1 MKKKKRRVLVILYNL
16 SRKKDSRVEGFVQSA
31 KQSPPSNIT
40 RMTVSNV
47 SNETLFPLARK
58 IKGKHF
64 SEVRVLY
71 GNHADYLQDSPPL
84 KKVFFERIE
93 RVHLC
98 ILNDTGNGWDTAE
111 SSTLPPL

>member
-1 MKKKKRRVLVILYNL
+1 MKKRRVLVILYNL

-31 KQSPPSNIT
+31 KQSPSSNIT
-40 RMTVSNV
+40 RMTICNV
-47 SNETLFPLARK
+47 SDEILFPLARK

-71 GNHADYLQDSPPL
+71 GNHADYLRDSSAL
-84 KKVFFERIE
+84 KKLFFEKIE
-93 RVHLC
+93 HELFCV
-98 ILNDTGNGWDTAE
+98 LNDTGNGWDVVE

>member
-1 MKKKKRRVLVILYNL
+1 MKKRCVLVILYNL
-16 SRKKDSRVEGFVQSA
+16 PRKKDSRVEDFIHSA
-31 KQSPPSNIT
+31 KTSPPSNIT
-40 RMTVSNV
+40 QMTICDV

-58 IKGKHF
+58 IKGGNF

-71 GNHADYLQDSPPL
+71 GNHADYLHDSPAL
-84 KKVFFERIE
+84 KIVFFERIE

-98 ILNDTGNGWDTAE
+98 ILNDTRNGWDTAE